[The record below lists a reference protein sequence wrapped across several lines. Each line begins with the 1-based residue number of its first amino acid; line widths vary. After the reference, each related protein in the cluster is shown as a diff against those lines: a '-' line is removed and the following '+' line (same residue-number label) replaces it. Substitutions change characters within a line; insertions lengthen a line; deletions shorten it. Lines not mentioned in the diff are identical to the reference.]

1 MDTIPAI
8 ETAQLTRRYNGLIA
22 VNRLNLTVP
31 RGIIFGFLGP
41 NGAGKSTTIRML
53 TGMLPPL
60 RARRGWGAL
69 TSARNPWR

>member
-53 TGMLPPL
+53 TGMLPPH
-60 RARRGWGAL
+60 RGHGTGGGL
-69 TSARNPWR
+69 